1 MFFDIDGLCSVR
13 HETFAMS
20 LASLLGFSKGAKIDS
35 EKWKTNKPN
44 KMVHFSD
51 FYDIENPSNR
61 RPGPGT
67 VDIHSKI
74 F

>member
-1 MFFDIDGLCSVR
+1 
-13 HETFAMS
+13 MS
-20 LASLLGFSKGAKIDS
+20 LASLLGFGKGANIDS
-35 EKWKTNKPN
+35 KKWKTNKPN

-51 FYDIENPSNR
+51 LYDIENPSNR

-67 VDIHSKI
+67 IYIHSKI

>member
-1 MFFDIDGLCSVR
+1 
-13 HETFAMS
+13 MS
-20 LASLLGFSKGAKIDS
+20 LASLLGFGKGANIDS

-51 FYDIENPSNR
+51 LYDIENPSNR
-61 RPGPGT
+61 QPGPCT
-67 VDIHSKI
+67 VYIHSKI